1 MRVKHVKLTIRCR
14 REGLKKF
21 AEALAKA
28 KRKESV
34 EKHEEVSF
42 ESIEAL
48 RKVLTEKRLELLHII
63 RKEKPKSLYELAKQ
77 ANRDLKSVNTD
88 IGVLASVGL
97 VSLEEVY
104 EERKKIRP
112 FVEFDRLQVEIAI

>member
-1 MRVKHVKLTIRCR
+1 MKIKHVTLTIKNKS
-14 REGLKKF
+14 EALKHF
-21 AEALAKA
+21 AETLARA
-28 KRKESV
+28 RKKEKL
-34 EKHEEVSF
+34 EKHEGISF

-63 RKEKPKSLYELAKQ
+63 RKEEPESIYELAKQ
-77 ANRDLKSVNTD
+77 ADRDLKSVNSD
-88 IGVLASVGL
+88 VEILADVGL

-112 FVEFDRLQVEIAI
+112 FVEFDKLQVEIAI